1 MKKLRIALIGL
12 FFLFVCT
19 FTLCAADTITAA
31 PASSTTSPWLAIIP
45 LVVPGLVALV
55 KVFLPK
61 LPRVWLPILAASIGL
76 GLAILDHFTGSLGGN
91 PTAVAFLGA
100 AGTGIRE
107 IYDQVK
113 AAAIAPV

>member
-1 MKKLRIALIGL
+1 MKTLFRLLLFLAAFFCASIAFAGDAI
-12 FFLFVCT
+12 
-19 FTLCAADTITAA
+19 AAA
-31 PASSTTSPWLAIIP
+31 PASSSSPWLAIIP
-45 LVVPGLVALV
+45 LVVPGVVALV

-61 LPRVWLPILAASIGL
+61 IPRVWLPIMAASIGL
-76 GLAILDHFTGSLGGN
+76 GLALLDHFTGALGGN

-113 AAAIAPV
+113 AAAIPTS